1 MSSLS
6 DHGARVRRLAGVLA
20 EQGCDAFLA
29 SSPITMGF
37 LHGFHEGGGERFVAL
52 AVNRDGRHCLV
63 CPGLSATQ
71 ARRAGIQ
78 DVRPWNDGEDPM
90 DRVRE
95 LAEEWSLRTAV
106 IAVED
111 DMRAD
116 ALLALQKALPAA
128 LFQPAR
134 SVLAE
139 FMGRKEPWEVDRLR
153 RAGRIA
159 DAAYEALLGWIR
171 PGLTEREVAAGIERE
186 MTERGGGPGF
196 CIVAAGANGAEP
208 HHLNDDTVL
217 REGDVVVL
225 DFGCSVDRYPSDI
238 TRTVCLGKASDE
250 AKRVYDAVYRAHLAG
265 REAARL
271 GAPCQEVDRA
281 ARRVIEQA
289 GYGEW
294 FMHRTGHGIGLR
306 GHEDPYMVEGNETP
320 LAVGHCFSVEP
331 GVYLPGRF
339 GVRVENIVTMEEGGC
354 VSLNAEPPEAL
365 PELPV

>member
-1 MSSLS
+1 
-6 DHGARVRRLAGVLA
+6 
-20 EQGCDAFLA
+20 
-29 SSPITMGF
+29 MGF
-37 LHGFHEGGGERFVAL
+37 LHGFHEGGGERFVAM
-52 AVNRDGRHCLV
+52 AVHRDGRFCLV

-71 ARRAGIQ
+71 ARRVGIE

-90 DRVRE
+90 RRIGE
-95 LAEEWSLRTAV
+95 LADEWGLRTAV

-116 ALLALQKALPAA
+116 ALLALQRTLPAA

-134 SVLAE
+134 SVIE
-139 FMGRKEPWEVDRLR
+139 GFMGRKEPWEIDLLR
-153 RAGRIA
+153 KAAGIA

-171 PGLTEREVAAGIERE
+171 PGMTELEVAAGIERE
-186 MTERGGGPGF
+186 MAQRGGGPGF
-196 CIVAAGANGAEP
+196 CIVAAGSNGAEP
-208 HHLNDDTVL
+208 HHLNDGTAL

-225 DFGCSVDRYPSDI
+225 DFGCSVERYPSDI

-250 AKRVYDAVYRAHLAG
+250 AKRLYEVVYRAHRAG

-281 ARRVIEQA
+281 ARRVIERA
-289 GYGEW
+289 GYGPF

-306 GHEDPYMVEGNETP
+306 GHEDPYMVEGNQTP

-339 GVRVENIVTMEEGGC
+339 GLRIENIVTMNESGC
-354 VSLNAEPPEAL
+354 VSLNAEPPAEL